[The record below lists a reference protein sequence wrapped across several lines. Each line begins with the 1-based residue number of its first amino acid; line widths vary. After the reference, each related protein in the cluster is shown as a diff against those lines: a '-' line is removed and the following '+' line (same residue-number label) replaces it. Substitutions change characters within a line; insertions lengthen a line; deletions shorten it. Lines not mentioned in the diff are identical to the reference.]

1 MKKIGLTLVL
11 FLGIS
16 IASYACEAAF
26 EGLKLEV
33 QTFGKF
39 ETAKEVYEAYAA
51 WVEVAC

>member
-39 ETAKEVYEAYAA
+39 ETAKRFMKLMRHGLK
-51 WVEVAC
+51 